1 MTTWIRIF
9 DGDQILD
16 MPFPKSGVFSIGGTG
31 KDDYCF
37 PQCKRGSILIRSFGA
52 KFRYSAVYLENADR
66 NGVVQKETI
75 YVFALEQGWGF
86 ALFDREDQEPVYV
99 DLRDQTQLTIG
110 RRDDCN
116 IILHSKQ
123 VSRQHAQ
130 MECTP
135 DGWYIQDLG
144 SVNRTFVNGYAVE
157 SMLLQNGDVIDVSF
171 CRIVFQGD
179 SITIDFPERAELNL
193 DQADC
198 LRGKEDGSGYPYFF
212 MRSPRLKKEVP
223 SEEIE
228 IQNAPML
235 GSVPTI
241 NWLSVLVTPLASV
254 ALMTMMVIFFGFS
267 KMSLFFSGPMAIL
280 GVTTAIINYRS
291 QCKKFRAKENA
302 RLAQYDAYLGD
313 IVKQLKRFN
322 HTQRSILSESH
333 PSAANCMK
341 MVASVDRKLWGK
353 RIQDDDFL
361 TLRIG
366 SGTVASNV
374 SLRIPREVLSLET
387 DALSALPGE
396 IRDEYRL
403 VSNCPITIDILRN
416 RTVGFVGQRD
426 AAVAA
431 AKNLLVQAATHHS
444 YDELKIVLV
453 CDNAQLREW
462 EFIKW
467 LPHSFD
473 QTRTYR
479 TIANDAETANT
490 LLAGMEELVEQRC
503 RDAAEFERENDRIAP
518 QAPYYLFVFTDYDM
532 VKGHSILKKIC
543 KSSPNAAV
551 GALLLFDNIYNL
563 PQECGMIVEV
573 QGDSGKAYPRERAN
587 DVVYFDVERINL
599 LDYDTFARAM
609 APIRIET
616 AGQNAL
622 PTSVSF
628 LQGFGIKWPEDYDIE
643 SAWRSPKP
651 DQSMA
656 VPIGLRSN
664 GECFLFDIHEKKH
677 GPHGLVAGMTG
688 SGKSEMVQTW
698 ILSMAMKFPPEE
710 VSFVLIDFKGTGL
723 ILPFRNLPHL
733 AGTISD
739 LDTNIGRNLI
749 ALENELTRRKAM
761 LDAYGVSNIASYKRL
776 YREGKASEPL
786 SYLFVVIDEFAE
798 FKVQFPEFMTVV
810 NRIFAIG
817 RTLGIS
823 ILLLT
828 QKPGNVVDDK
838 MNANTRFRWCL
849 KVASSADSKEMI
861 GHPDAAKITN
871 PGRAIVRIG
880 EDEVYETIQSYYS
893 GASFNPYR
901 DIHTSGIDKVSVV
914 DLQGNRVTYETE
926 KTTGYRSGTNEI
938 NAIVEFLDR
947 YVTSKRLNRARNIW
961 VQKLPETVSL
971 RQILSAA
978 FDGERWPEEEKGL
991 HACVGL
997 IDNPRSQSQ
1006 YPLCINFIDEGHLA
1020 VFGAPGTGKTTFL
1033 QTAAISLALTYAPEM
1048 LHLYMMDFGGGS
1060 LKLLQELP
1068 HVGDVALADDEERV
1082 TKLSQMLESELQ
1094 RRKGLFSACGV
1105 TNIQAYTEL
1114 TGEELPFV
1122 VLLLDNFAPVFTLYP
1137 NLDAF
1142 FIRLSREGAAYGLY
1156 WVVSANNV
1164 NTLTFRISQNFR
1176 NMIALRMADKGDY
1189 PAIVGRTDGLEPE
1202 NVLGRGLTK
1211 GKPPLE
1217 FQTALA
1223 AEGQSESERVK
1234 NLRSVIRLM
1243 NERWNGT
1250 RPAPIPMMPEK
1261 VSLASLRGKDI
1272 AVGLT
1277 VDKIERL
1284 SYEPAEHPFA
1294 ALSLGIGAD
1303 SGLDTALYE
1312 QYSSIGY
1319 ERFLSFDGTGG
1330 VTVDS
1335 DGSRR
1340 KLTSVREFDA
1350 EIAALMPFM
1359 QERKVLKDQD
1369 TAQRFLPVIVYLSN
1383 VGDCFECIS
1392 DETAKRLN
1400 LLVTLGKNLNV
1411 MMVISGSNRDL
1422 SRLYNGGA
1430 SFVMNVI
1437 NTGIGIVLGE
1447 SFRAHSIFKADLPY
1461 SEQDARIPSDEGYYL
1476 EAGKAVRFKAIS
1488 IFAEQ

>member
-1 MTTWIRIF
+1 MTTLIRIF

-16 MPFPKSGVFSIGGTG
+16 IPFPKSGVFSIGGTG

-37 PQCKRGSILIRSFGA
+37 PQCKRGSILIQNAGA
-52 KFRYSAVYLENADR
+52 ELRYSSDHLENADR
-66 NGVVQKETI
+66 NGIVQKETI
-75 YVFALEQGWGF
+75 YVFSFEQGKGF
-86 ALFDREDQEPVYV
+86 ALFDREEQEPVSV
-99 DLRDQTQLTIG
+99 DLRDQAQLTIG

-116 IILHSKQ
+116 IILPSNR

-135 DGWYIQDLG
+135 DGWCLRDLG
-144 SVNRTFVNGYAVE
+144 SANKTYVNGYAVE
-157 SMLLQNGDVIDVSF
+157 SVLLQEGDVIDVSF
-171 CRIVFQGD
+171 CRIVFHGD
-179 SITIDFPERAELNL
+179 SITIDFPGRVELNL
-193 DQADC
+193 DQAAC
-198 LRGKEDGSGYPYFF
+198 LRSVEDGSGYPYFF
-212 MRSPRLKKEVP
+212 KRSPRLKKEVP

-235 GSVPTI
+235 GAVPTI

-254 ALMTMMVIFFGFS
+254 TLMTLMVIFFGFS

-280 GVTTAIINYRS
+280 GVTTAIINYRA
-291 QCKKFRAKENA
+291 QCKKFRRKENA

-322 HTQRSILSESH
+322 HTQRSFLSESH
-333 PSAANCMK
+333 PSAVKCMK
-341 MVASVDRKLWGK
+341 MVASMDRKLWGK
-353 RIQDDDFL
+353 RIQDEDFL

-396 IRDEYRL
+396 IRDAYRF
-403 VSNCPITIDILRN
+403 VSDCPITIDILRS
-416 RTVGFVGQRD
+416 RTVGFVGQRE

-453 CDNAQLREW
+453 CDNAQLQNW

-473 QTRTYR
+473 QTRTHR
-479 TIANDAETANT
+479 TIANDGKTAST

-503 RDAAEFERENDRIAP
+503 RDAAELEREKDRIDPAV
-518 QAPYYLFVFTDYDM
+518 PYYLFVFTEYDM

-543 KSSPNAAV
+543 KSSPSAAV

-587 DVVYFDVERINL
+587 DVVYFDIERVNQ

-616 AGQNAL
+616 AVQNAL
-622 PTSVSF
+622 PASVSF
-628 LQGFGIKWPEDYDIE
+628 LQGFGIKRPEEYDIE
-643 SAWRSPKP
+643 KAWRSPKP

-656 VPIGLRSN
+656 VPVGLRSN

-749 ALENELTRRKAM
+749 ALENELTRRKAL
-761 LDAYGVSNIASYKRL
+761 LDTYGVSNIATYKRL
-776 YREGKASEPL
+776 FRDGKASEPL

-817 RTLGIS
+817 RTLGVS

-871 PGRAIVRIG
+871 PGRAIIRIG

-893 GASFNPYR
+893 GAPFNPYR
-901 DIHTSGIDKVSVV
+901 DIHASGIDKVSVV
-914 DLQGNRVTYETE
+914 DLQGNRVTYEAE
-926 KTTGYRSGTNEI
+926 KTTGYRTEKNEI
-938 NAIVEFLDR
+938 DVVVEFLDR
-947 YVTSKRLNRARNIW
+947 YVKSKGLNRARNIW
-961 VQKLPETVSL
+961 VQKLPETVYL
-971 RQILSAA
+971 CQILSAA
-978 FDGERWPEEEKGL
+978 FDGERWPEEQGL
-991 HACVGL
+991 QACVGL

-1020 VFGAPGTGKTTFL
+1020 VFGAPGTGKTTLL
-1033 QTAAISLALTYAPEM
+1033 QTAAVSLAAAYTPEM
-1048 LHLYMMDFGGGS
+1048 LHLYLMDFGGGS

-1082 TKLSQMLESELQ
+1082 TKLCKMLEAELQ
-1094 RRKGLFSACGV
+1094 RRKGLFSDCGA

-1114 TGEELPFV
+1114 SGKKLPFI
-1122 VLLLDNFAPVFTLYP
+1122 VLLLDNFAPVLNLYP

-1156 WVVSANNV
+1156 WVVSGNNV

-1176 NMIALRMADKGDY
+1176 NMIALRMADRGDY

-1202 NVLGRGLTK
+1202 NVLGRGLAK

-1223 AEGQSESERVK
+1223 AEGKTESQRIM
-1234 NLRSVIRLM
+1234 NLSSMIGLM
-1243 NERWNGT
+1243 NERWKGT
-1250 RPAPIPMMPEK
+1250 RPAPIPVMPER
-1261 VSLASLRGKDI
+1261 VTLTSLKGKGI
-1272 AVGLT
+1272 ALGLT
-1277 VDKIERL
+1277 TEKIERL
-1284 SYEPAEHPFA
+1284 CYEPSEHPFV
-1294 ALSLGIGAD
+1294 ALSLGSGAD
-1303 SGLDTALYE
+1303 IGLDTALYE
-1312 QYSSIGY
+1312 QYRSIGY
-1319 ERFLSFDGTGG
+1319 ERFLFFDGNGG
-1330 VTVDS
+1330 VTADS
-1335 DGSRR
+1335 HGSRR
-1340 KLTSVREFDA
+1340 KLASVGEFDA

-1359 QERKVLKDQD
+1359 QERKTQKDQNP
-1369 TAQRFLPVIVYLSN
+1369 AQRFLPVIVYLSN
-1383 VGDCFECIS
+1383 VGDCFECMS
-1392 DETAKRLN
+1392 NETAKRLN

-1411 MMVISGSNRDL
+1411 LMVISGSNRDL
-1422 SRLYNGGA
+1422 TRLYNSGA

-1437 NTGIGIVLGE
+1437 NAGTGIALGE
-1447 SFRAHSIFKADLPY
+1447 SFRAHSIFKADLSY